1 MPVLHRAVLCCVCCH
16 CADALLAI
24 HAHIKG
30 LGFESTPDY
39 QHLRT
44 CLQQLPDEQVQ
55 LQLAHLIPAAAAH
68 QAVYEQNGLQQ
79 PPWDNSPLQ
88 QQYGQ
93 QQQQQYGQPLSPYVD
108 GMSPM
113 GSLGLVGT
121 GG

>member
-1 MPVLHRAVLCCVCCH
+1 VLCCVVSL

-39 QHLRT
+39 QHLRS

-93 QQQQQYGQPLSPYVD
+93 QQQQQYGQSPSPYVD